1 MEKKLFGKMPDGTE
15 VYAYTF
21 GNDFVKATVLNLG
34 GIIHKL
40 VVDGRDVV
48 CAYGSVNDILNGSG
62 YHGALIGRYAN
73 RICDGKFTL
82 NGKEYTL
89 VKNEKGITHLH
100 GGDVGFNF
108 RIFSVT
114 QLVEKD
120 CEKLVLSL
128 FSPDGEEGYPGNL
141 DITVTYT
148 IKDGDF
154 SIHYG
159 GESDAD
165 TVLNMTNHAYFNLNG
180 YDSGT
185 VLDHELQI
193 LADRISAV
201 DKKLIPVG
209 EMAVEGT
216 PFDFN
221 TPKKVGRDI
230 DADDEQIKLGSG
242 FDHNFFIKSDFYI
255 EYDEAKLAKCSVLK
269 GNDLTMEVYTD
280 APCVQLY
287 AGNFMDC
294 PIDFKGGVK
303 QQPRN
308 ALCLETQCAP
318 DSPNHGE
325 AILKAYEKYST
336 TTLFRFVK

>member
-15 VYAYTF
+15 VFAYTF
-21 GNDFVKATVLNLG
+21 GNEFVKATVLNLG

-40 VVDGRDVV
+40 VVDGKDVV
-48 CAYGSVNDILNGSG
+48 CAYGNVNDILNGTG

-82 NGKEYTL
+82 NGKEYVL
-89 VKNEKGITHLH
+89 AKNEKGRTHLH
-100 GGDVGFNF
+100 GGNEGFN
-108 RIFSVT
+108 RKVFSVT
-114 QLVEKD
+114 QLVEPD

-141 DITVTYT
+141 DISVTYM

-154 SIHYG
+154 SISYG

-193 LADRISAV
+193 LSDRISAV
-201 DKKLIPVG
+201 DEKLIPTG

-230 DADDEQIKLGSG
+230 DADNEQIKLGSG
-242 FDHNFFIKSDFYI
+242 FDHNFFIKSDESIGFGAY
-255 EYDEAKLAKCSVLK
+255 
-269 GNDLTMEVYTD
+269 
-280 APCVQLY
+280 
-287 AGNFMDC
+287 
-294 PIDFKGGVK
+294 
-303 QQPRN
+303 
-308 ALCLETQCAP
+308 
-318 DSPNHGE
+318 SP
-325 AILKAYEKYST
+325 
-336 TTLFRFVK
+336 V